1 MTNSTEAETAKVV
14 RLVRHAQSAA
24 NAGLAT
30 TSPDSIP
37 LTELGHSQAQILADH
52 IASPPGLIISSPFEC
67 AIHTALPLANRYPQ
81 MPLEIWAVENSHT

>member
-1 MTNSTEAETAKVV
+1 MTNSTEADTTKVV

-37 LTELGHSQAQILADH
+37 LT
-52 IASPPGLIISSPFEC
+52 
-67 AIHTALPLANRYPQ
+67 
-81 MPLEIWAVENSHT
+81 